1 MNVFRNINEKLKN
14 SRLKDF
20 SLVRRIDKWL
30 RSIPMQALALTVV
43 CIGTILILCLSGYLL
58 KGESDTLNW
67 LLAFMN
73 PGCTEG
79 TSPFD
84 RIFALVIGF
93 FGITLLNG
101 LLISVLNNILQRRI
115 DNVNEGK
122 VFYKFSGHI
131 IVIGYNSMVVSII
144 RQVNRKHPNSKIV
157 LLTVQKAPDVRH
169 ELFSNLP
176 TAIEERVTIVN
187 GNRNSKEILEKL
199 HPELCHE
206 IFLLGETGEYDH
218 DSENIKCL
226 ELIRDILKPHID
238 KLLKSIDDK
247 MNESNDGIDELKKQR
262 TEIGKRCHVLFEYQS
277 TYAVFQQQEILDIKG
292 YIDFIPFNFHE
303 CWAQKVLIDG
313 KYEGG
318 QQRTVNYSP
327 LDGAGITA
335 ISDKHVH
342 LVIIGM
348 SRMGIAMGI
357 QAAHLCHFPNFV
369 TKGIKSRITFI
380 DENADRE
387 MNFLK
392 GHYLHLFAEIDYSYT
407 DIEKPEHN
415 KTIADNRQEGKEIFT
430 DIELEFIKGRPGNP
444 AIQKLIAEW
453 AVETDKLLTVA
464 VCLSHSPVAIAAGL
478 YLPDEIY
485 TNRIPVFVRQEASSC
500 ILSLLSQDS
509 DSENYYKY
517 SNVKPFGMLD
527 DACDLEKADD
537 LLPMRVHYIYDY
549 FFSDKTYGKLPE
561 KIPVSDMKTK
571 WQGIP
576 IALKWSNRFNINM
589 LAIKERSFT
598 LTPDS
603 YRLDLLAEVE
613 HNRWNIEKLLMGYR
627 PVTAEERE
635 TKNKEELKKLKNQYF
650 AHTDICAYSRLPESQ
665 KEIDRILSKAL
676 PLIKNP
682 EENEEK

>member
-1 MNVFRNINEKLKN
+1 MNKILTKV
-14 SRLKDF
+14 RLKDF
-20 SLVRRIDKWL
+20 SLLRRIDKWL
-30 RSIPMQALALTVV
+30 RSIPMQALALTIV
-43 CIGTILILCLSGYLL
+43 CTGTILILCLGGYLW

-67 LLAFMN
+67 LLAFIN
-73 PGCTEG
+73 PGSTEG
-79 TSPFD
+79 TSSFD

-144 RQVNRKHPNSKIV
+144 RQANRKYPDSKIV

-176 TAIEERVTIVN
+176 AEIEERVSIVN

-199 HPELCHE
+199 RPELCRE
-206 IFLLGETGEYDH
+206 IFLLGETDEYDH

-226 ELIRDILKPHID
+226 ELIRDILK
-238 KLLKSIDDK
+238 
-247 MNESNDGIDELKKQR
+247 QR
-262 TEIGKRCHVLFEYQS
+262 TEIRKRCHVLFEYQS
-277 TYAVFQQQEILDIKG
+277 TYAVFQQQEILDIKDC
-292 YIDFIPFNFHE
+292 IDFIPFNFYE
-303 CWAQKVLIDG
+303 CWAQKVLVDG

-327 LDGAGITA
+327 LDADGITA
-335 ISDKHVH
+335 QSDKHVH
-342 LVIIGM
+342 LLIIGM
-348 SRMGIAMGI
+348 SGMGVAMGI

-392 GHYLHLFAEIDYSYT
+392 GRYPHLFAETDYLYT
-407 DIEKPEHN
+407 DIEKPENN
-415 KTIADNRQEGKEIFT
+415 KTITDNRQEGKEIFT
-430 DIELEFIKGRPGNP
+430 DIELEFIKGRVESP
-444 AIQKLIAEW
+444 AIQKLIARL
-453 AVETDKLLTVA
+453 ASETDKLLTVA
-464 VCLSHSPVAIAAGL
+464 VCFNHSPVAIAAGL

-485 TNRIPVFVRQEASSC
+485 TNRIPVLVRQEASSC

-509 DSENYYKY
+509 DSGNYYKY
-517 SNVKPFGMLD
+517 SRVKPFGMLD
-527 DACDLEKADD
+527 NACDLEKADD
-537 LLPMRVHYIYDY
+537 VLPMKINYVYEY
-549 FFSDKTYGKLPE
+549 FFSYNKLPE

-571 WQGIP
+571 WQKIST
-576 IALKWSNRFNINM
+576 ALKWSNRFNINM
-589 LAIKERSFT
+589 LAVKERSFT
-598 LTPDS
+598 LKPDS
-603 YRLDLLAEVE
+603 SQLDMLANVE

-627 PVTAEERE
+627 PLTAEERKI
-635 TKNKEELKKLKNQYF
+635 KNKEELKKLRNQYF
-650 AHTDICAYSRLPESQ
+650 AHPDICAYNSLPESQ
-665 KEIDRILSKAL
+665 KDIDRILSKAL
-676 PLIKNP
+676 PLIINL
-682 EENEEK
+682 EENEET